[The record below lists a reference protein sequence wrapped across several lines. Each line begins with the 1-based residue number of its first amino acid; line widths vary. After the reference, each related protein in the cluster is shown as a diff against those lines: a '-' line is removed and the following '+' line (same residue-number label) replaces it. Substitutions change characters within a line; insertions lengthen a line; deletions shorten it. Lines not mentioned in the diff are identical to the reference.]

1 MSAGLYTLLSFLPT
15 VVGLLFMIAIVA
27 SKNYRSRVN
36 FSFIIWTFNILGY
49 VALNFGAHYIHTL
62 SDGLI
67 WTRAAL
73 AVANFIPTTFYYFAR
88 ALSHNKNK
96 LKWYE
101 YVIYVTPFIMT
112 PFSFLPGDITE
123 VSQSKYGIILSKTG
137 PLLFLTLI
145 YFVFAFTIAFRLLYK
160 YQLNATQSVKSQI
173 KLISY
178 SSSFV
183 IAVNMFTQIIF
194 PKLGMYSWGNII
206 GNPSILLFVGTVG
219 YSILRHKLFDIRTAV
234 LRTLVFATTIFI
246 SVIVFIVVLL
256 YPFHLIFR
264 DIKLGF
270 WAETYIIGVT
280 LILALGYQTFRSSL
294 QKATDKIFYQDH
306 YDIEIVLAKIG
317 RVLSSEILLDSLAQ
331 RIKKILEINLR
342 VAQVDIIVLNKD
354 KIFYEAAN
362 YFTKIHDM
370 LSKDLLSLGQEILIL
385 DELTDEKQKEML
397 EKYGIEVFVPL
408 INRGAVNGF
417 ILFTHKNNGTA
428 YNLEDIKLIDNVRNE
443 LAVAIEN
450 SRSFSQIQ
458 QFNSSLQAKIE
469 QATAELTK
477 ANEALKKQDSV
488 KNDFISMISHQLGTP
503 LAVMDGFLT
512 LIVQGF
518 YGKTNEK
525 MQEALEK
532 TLSRTR
538 NMKGLVFDLLNISR
552 MTAGKFFLEISD
564 VDMAKVVSE
573 EIEELQRQA
582 HDRNVKLN
590 YHPPEHTVPTIKVD
604 EPKTRQAILNLINNA
619 IYYSPNGTVDV
630 YLDSDSTNI
639 IFKVVDTGIG
649 VPDEEKEHLFTK
661 FFRAD
666 NARKESPN
674 GTGIGLYLVKR
685 VITDQHGKLIF
696 TSQVGKGSVFGFT
709 LPIKTEMPAN
719 AALAASINP
728 PEDARTDI
736 DQGDGTMT
744 KVTDEIKSTSAGDI
758 SQASKD
764 DIQPAAP
771 VMNAVTPQSNEMTV
785 KE

>member
-15 VVGLLFMIAIVA
+15 VAGLLLISAIVA

-49 VALNFGAHYIHTL
+49 VALNFGAHYILTL
-62 SDGLI
+62 SDGLL

-73 AVANFIPTTFYYFAR
+73 AIANFIPMTFYYFSR

-96 LKWYE
+96 IKWYE
-101 YVIYVTPFIMT
+101 YVIYAAPVIMT
-112 PFSFLPGDITE
+112 PLSFLPGCITE

-145 YFVFAFTIAFRLLYK
+145 YFTFAFTIAFRMLYK
-160 YQLNATQSVKSQI
+160 YQINATQSVKSQI

-183 IAVNMFTQIIF
+183 IVVNMFTQIIF

-234 LRTLVFATTIFI
+234 LRTLVFATTFFA
-246 SVIVFIVVLL
+246 SVIVFIVALL

-264 DIKLGF
+264 EIKLGL
-270 WAETYIIGVT
+270 WPEIYIVT
-280 LILALGYQTFRSSL
+280 VTFILAIGYQTFRTAL
-294 QKATDKIFYQDH
+294 QKATDKLLYQDH

-317 RVLSSEILLDSLAQ
+317 RVLSSEILLDNLAQ
-331 RIKKILEINLR
+331 RIKKILEVNLR

-354 KIFYEAAN
+354 KIFYEAAS
-362 YFTKIHDM
+362 YFTKIHDA
-370 LSKDLLSLGQEILIL
+370 LSKDLLSLGQDILIL

-408 INRGAVNGF
+408 LNRGSVNGF
-417 ILFTHKNNGTA
+417 MIFTHKNNGTA

-443 LAVAIEN
+443 LAVAVEN

-477 ANEALKKQDSV
+477 ANEALQKQDSV

-590 YHPPEHTVPTIKVD
+590 YHAPEHTMPTIKVD

-709 LPIKTEMPAN
+709 LPIKSEMPAN
-719 AALAASINP
+719 AAMAVSINP
-728 PEDARTDI
+728 PMNKTLDI
-736 DQGDGTMT
+736 DQGEGTMSEDI
-744 KVTDEIKSTSAGDI
+744 DEIKSTSANDNSDI
-758 SQASKD
+758 GKD
-764 DIQPAAP
+764 DVQPATAEIKP
-771 VMNAVTPQSNEMTV
+771 SEKQLKSQR
-785 KE
+785 